1 MEKIRSFLS
10 SNAGSLFCL
19 SIAILSRIV
28 NVMFVS
34 YAGRD
39 KMFLVLQ
46 SKSLLEGK
54 GLGVPQFFTTNPELA
69 VYDYTPMWPPG
80 YPVMLAP
87 FLKIFNNDIYRSTT
101 ALDIVACLALI
112 FVVRKICR
120 QLEFPTI
127 AINLMTLV
135 VGCFE
140 YTFINDSKPTDN
152 IPIVLFL
159 LGISLLI
166 KQLSLERF
174 SFSSLFIAAFILF
187 LPSVFRYSYPPLSIA
202 VAMSVLFIGFIKKE
216 TILKKQGLWLLIF
229 VFILNL
235 SFSVAMKMITG
246 YAGYAVPTDRGY
258 FPENLAHWFPVV
270 PSSFINIAFLTSQ
283 TAKLLNLSFETTML
297 FLEMIN
303 IVVVCSLVGFFV
315 YFLFSKKFLAILTP
329 FKWFLFTGFF
339 ASAAIFVS
347 LGYLSLT
354 YKAQDWRTTQWSYV
368 YDHRYYAFVV
378 IFLQI
383 IFFGWL
389 YLYKDSVRNWLMKVI
404 VACFSLALFIE
415 ITHNI
420 YFHTKVAFAFKEYKS
435 AVYREQD
442 YVYFFNLLDELEK
455 KYPGHKIWS
464 AAPGDDFYPY
474 AATYLGHTGIADA
487 AVFKTPLK
495 APIKKTILTL
505 TLYDHELGS
514 YTYFLSRAKILSSS
528 KVDVSN
534 YYVIELAP

>member
-10 SNAGSLFCL
+10 SNAGSFFCL

-28 NVMFVS
+28 NVCFVS

-80 YPVMLAP
+80 YPVVLAP
-87 FLKIFNNDIYRSTT
+87 FLKIFNYNVYWATT
-101 ALDIVACLALI
+101 VLDIVACLALI
-112 FVVRKICR
+112 FIVRKICT
-120 QLEFPTI
+120 QLKFPTI
-127 AINLMTLV
+127 TINLMTLV
-135 VGCFE
+135 AGCFE
-140 YTFINDSKPTDN
+140 YTFINDSKPTDI

-159 LGISLLI
+159 FGISHLI
-166 KQLSLERF
+166 KQLAAERF
-174 SFSSLFIAAFILF
+174 SFPSLFLTAFILF

-202 VAMSVLFIGFIKKE
+202 VGVSVLFIGYLKKE
-216 TILKKQGLWLLIF
+216 AILKKQGLWLLIF
-229 VFILNL
+229 VFVLNL

-283 TAKLLNLSFETTML
+283 TAKLLNLSFDTTML

-303 IVVVCSLVGFFV
+303 IVVICSLVGVIV
-315 YFLFSKKFLAILTP
+315 YLLFNKKFLEPLTP
-329 FKWFLFTGFF
+329 FKWFLITGFF

-347 LGYLSLT
+347 LGYLSFT
-354 YKAQDWRTTQWSYV
+354 YKAQDWRTTLWSYV
-368 YDHRYYAFVV
+368 YDHRYYAFTV

-383 IFFGWL
+383 IFLGWL
-389 YLYKDSVRNWLMKVI
+389 SLFKDSAKNWLMKVI
-404 VACFSLALFIE
+404 VACFSLALLIE
-415 ITHNI
+415 VTHNV

-435 AVYREQD
+435 SVYREQD
-442 YVYFFNLLDELEK
+442 YIYFLKLIEEVEK
-455 KYPGHKIWS
+455 KYPGHQIWS
-464 AAPGDDFYPY
+464 AAPGDDFYQY
-474 AATYLGHTGIADA
+474 ASTYSGHTGIADA
-487 AVFKTPLK
+487 PVFKTPMN
-495 APIKKTILTL
+495 PPVKKTILTL

-534 YYVIELAP
+534 YYVIELTP